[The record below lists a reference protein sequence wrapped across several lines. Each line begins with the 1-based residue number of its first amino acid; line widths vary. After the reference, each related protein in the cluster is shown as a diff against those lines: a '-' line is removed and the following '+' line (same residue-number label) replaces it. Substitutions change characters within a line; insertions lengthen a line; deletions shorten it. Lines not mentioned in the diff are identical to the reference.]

1 MEIAEQLYSIKN
13 IRITFKKLIKYR
25 DKKSEERKK
34 ANLVSYELLSR
45 GLNKRQ
51 ADLIGFLYLKDKN
64 NVTLNSYA
72 EKYEIVRL
80 TASKD
85 INELIRLD

>member
-45 GLNKRQ
+45 GNRISIFKR
-51 ADLIGFLYLKDKN
+51 
-64 NVTLNSYA
+64 
-72 EKYEIVRL
+72 
-80 TASKD
+80 
-85 INELIRLD
+85 

>member
-1 MEIAEQLYSIKN
+1 M
-13 IRITFKKLIKYR
+13 
-25 DKKSEERKK
+25 
-34 ANLVSYELLSR
+34 SYYQEV
-45 GLNKRQ
+45 
-51 ADLIGFLYLKDKN
+51 IGFLYLKDKN